1 MASIGLIIGTTI
13 IVKIADKKVY
23 AMTTLIPL
31 VYLLITV
38 TFADIWGMV
47 ANVYANPDSP
57 GFSVLNTVLSVPM
70 GLLAIVITISAVKK
84 WIEQLNSPLWENQ
97 KRSA

>member
-1 MASIGLIIGTTI
+1 
-13 IVKIADKKVY
+13 
-23 AMTTLIPL
+23 
-31 VYLLITV
+31 
-38 TFADIWGMV
+38 MV

-57 GFSVLNTVLSVPM
+57 GFSILNTVLSVTM

-84 WIEQLNSPLWENQ
+84 WIELLNSPRWENQ

>member
-13 IVKIADKKVY
+13 ILKIADKKVY

-38 TFADIWGMV
+38 TFADIWMV

-57 GFSVLNTVLSVPM
+57 GFSVLNTVLSVTM

-84 WIEQLNSPLWENQ
+84 WIELLNSPRWENQ